1 MLLVAT
7 GRAPNIEDVGLETTK
22 AEVDEG
28 FVKVDLRTMRTREPH
43 LYAIGDVVG
52 GLMLAH
58 TAGHEGLLAAHMI
71 AGDKDTHPM
80 DYAEQ
85 PRATYCRPGDR
96 IGRAHRAAVPG
107 AGTSRTRSARSR
119 SRRSPR
125 RSSAASTRASRR
137 SSATPKTGD
146 TLGVHIIGPHAT
158 DLIAEATL
166 AFTLQ
171 ATPWEIG
178 GDDARPPDARRDRR
192 RGGACRRRPG
202 DQLLMATS
210 KGGQGRAKAG
220 VSELAASV
228 GLTDADLIGMYRVI
242 ATARAVDERMW
253 ILNRAGRI
261 PFVISGQGHEG
272 AQAAIA
278 WPLEK
283 KKDWIAPFY
292 RSIATCLSF
301 GMRAHDI
308 LTAQYAKAIDLS
320 SGGRQMPG
328 HYGNVANNL
337 VSLSSPVATQM
348 LHAVGIAL
356 AAKIRKT
363 GQVAMTSMGEGSSN
377 QGDVHEGLNFAAIH
391 KLPFILCVE
400 NNGYAI
406 SVPADRQ
413 LAVPDVAARASG
425 YGIPGVIV
433 DGADVLACYVA
444 AKEAVDRARR
454 GDGPT
459 LIEAKVI
466 RLTAH
471 SSDDQQTKYRSAEE
485 LAGLQAERPAASLPS
500 PAPGRRRPDRGARG
514 ADRRGGE
521 GRDRRGHR
529 LRRERRRADARD
541 RDEVGVRRGL
551 AGRDAAGVGLRR
563 RPRSGGPRGRQVGR
577 RGGGRLMALKTFIE
591 AIRETIARRCA
602 ATRPSSSSARTSG

>member
-1 MLLVAT
+1 MAAAKPS
-7 GRAPNIEDVGLETTK
+7 GPKAPAKAPAKPAAKAPAKGAAKAAAKPPTK
-22 AEVDEG
+22 G
-28 FVKVDLRTMRTREPH
+28 
-43 LYAIGDVVG
+43 
-52 GLMLAH
+52 
-58 TAGHEGLLAAHMI
+58 
-71 AGDKDTHPM
+71 
-80 DYAEQ
+80 
-85 PRATYCRPGDR
+85 
-96 IGRAHRAAVPG
+96 
-107 AGTSRTRSARSR
+107 
-119 SRRSPR
+119 
-125 RSSAASTRASRR
+125 AASG
-137 SSATPKTGD
+137 TP
-146 TLGVHIIGPHAT
+146 
-158 DLIAEATL
+158 
-166 AFTLQ
+166 
-171 ATPWEIG
+171 
-178 GDDARPPDARRDRR
+178 
-192 RGGACRRRPG
+192 
-202 DQLLMATS
+202 
-210 KGGQGRAKAG
+210 AG
-220 VSELAASV
+220 VSKLAASV

-278 WPLEK
+278 WPLERG
-283 KKDWIAPFY
+283 KDWIAPFY
-292 RSIATCLSF
+292 RSIATCIAF
-301 GMRAHDI
+301 GMRAQDI

-391 KLPFILCVE
+391 KLPFILCIE

-406 SVPADRQ
+406 SVPVSRQ
-413 LAVPDVAARASG
+413 LAVPDVATRAAG
-425 YGIPGVIV
+425 YGIPGVIA
-433 DGADVLACYVA
+433 DGADVLACYRA

-485 LAGLQAERPAASLPS
+485 LAGLTQSDPLPRFRAELKDAGVLTEELEVRIAAEVKAEIDEATDYAENAADPTPDTAMKWVFAEDWPSETPPAW
-500 PAPGRRRPDRGARG
+500 GF
-514 ADRRGGE
+514 GG
-521 GRDRRGHR
+521 GH
-529 LRRERRRADARD
+529 
-541 RDEVGVRRGL
+541 GL
-551 AGRDAAGVGLRR
+551 AGHEGDTSAAEG
-563 RPRSGGPRGRQVGR
+563 
-577 RGGGRLMALKTFIE
+577 
-591 AIRETIARRCA
+591 
-602 ATRPSSSSARTSG
+602 ATD